1 MGKKTGQKGKFK
13 SKGESILKGPL
24 AGPKSMKEFLSPP
37 GELVSSA
44 QGHNVSFVQRRNG
57 TLAQN
62 HSSTL
67 SDQKLIH
74 GDTTSVT
81 NKQAD
86 IVAEEISRLHVHIR
100 KDLADK
106 LIEAVFNRKRDRSFQ
121 RKDATQRF
129 IIEQALETWF
139 EEHPV
144 KSMGG

>member
-1 MGKKTGQKGKFK
+1 MGKKDGQKGRFK
-13 SKGESILKGPL
+13 SKGESILKGPSV
-24 AGPKSMKEFLSPP
+24 GPKSIKEFLSPP
-37 GELVSSA
+37 EELTSSA
-44 QGHNVSFVQRRNG
+44 QLHNDSFVQRRNG

-62 HSSTL
+62 HSCTL
-67 SDQKLIH
+67 SDQTSIH
-74 GDTTSVT
+74 SDETSV
-81 NKQAD
+81 NDKQAD
-86 IVAEEISRLHVHIR
+86 LAAEEISRLHVHIR

-106 LIEAVFNRKRDRSFQ
+106 LMEAVFIRKRDRSFQ